1 MASPY
6 QQKLEQAL
14 AEATGSGLSR
24 ASTFPPLLRGL
35 SGIGLP
41 VRPLHY
47 MSTPGLVSFLFL
59 GLAAMFLAFHWFA
72 SSLEVNAWAVNK
84 LRQLGEPGAVA
95 AGAVCA
101 LGAAIITRFHAI
113 TRDLTAW
120 RDL

>member
-1 MASPY
+1 MASRY
-6 QQKLEQAL
+6 KQKLEQAL
-14 AEATGSGLSR
+14 AEVAVSGLSR

-35 SGIGLP
+35 CGIGLP

-47 MSTPGLVSFLFL
+47 MSTLGLVTFLFL
-59 GLAAMFLAFHWFA
+59 ALAAMFLALHWLA

-84 LRQLGEPGAVA
+84 LRQLGVAGAVS

-101 LGAAIITRFHAI
+101 LGAAIITRFQAI
-113 TRDLTAW
+113 TKDLTAW